1 MLKLTNIDYSV
12 NSDSLISKAKVKQIL
27 NNISMNINEGEI
39 IGIVGESGAGKTTLA
54 KILSGILKP
63 NSGEILYQGRI
74 ADDISIEPSIQIL
87 FQNSIELINPF
98 RNIEDILTEVVKK
111 YSNESTKIRINEL
124 LNSVGLTPEILLKI
138 GSNLSGGERQRVA
151 LIRLLAS
158 NPSLLII
165 DEPFS
170 AQDIESQLHLIKL
183 LQKLNEDSHLTI
195 ICISHDIQIISKFT
209 DKLFVLMNGEVIEEG
224 LTSEILNSPKHSYT
238 KFLIRAKDFE
248 LTYSDFV
255 NLKEELKCKEI

>member
-1 MLKLTNIDYSV
+1 MLKLTNIIYSV
-12 NSDSLISKAKVKQIL
+12 NSDSLISQGKEKQIL
-27 NNISMNINEGEI
+27 NNISMDINEGEI
-39 IGIVGESGAGKTTLA
+39 IGIVGESSAGKTTLA
-54 KILSGILKP
+54 KILSGILEP
-63 NSGEILYQGRI
+63 DSGEIIYRGKTT
-74 ADDISIEPSIQIL
+74 ANISTEPSIQIL

-98 RNIEDILTEVVKK
+98 RKIEDILAEVVKK
-111 YSNESTKIRINEL
+111 YSNLNTKDRINEL
-124 LNSVGLTPEILLKI
+124 LNIVGLSPEILSKI
-138 GSNLSGGERQRVA
+138 GSNLSGGERQRIA

-170 AQDIESQLHLIKL
+170 AQDIESQLNLIKL

-209 DKLFVLMNGEVIEEG
+209 DKLYVLMNGEVIEEG

-238 KFLIRAKDFE
+238 KFLIKAKDFE

-255 NLKEELKCKEI
+255 NFKKS